1 MEATQGKSDS
11 KPVSYNNHFDKSRI
25 LIASFVFLIISQLLH
40 IGGLTV
46 SMDYYTHP
54 NYYEVWSPLLI
65 SFGNIN
71 TGISFFYMS
80 IIFGFIGAII
90 FVSIFAM
97 LGSSIP
103 GSAIKKGLTFGFVIF
118 LIANVP
124 GTLSMFLL
132 LAIPLEIV
140 ILWTLESFLS
150 YIIGGAV
157 IGRIMMPPPQREQ
170 KRRRIDFGGNPNPP
184 KPKKS
189 GKPKSDK
196 PKPSKPKDE
205 KPGAAP
211 DPDTSDE
218 PQWMKQHDAG
228 ELK

>member
-1 MEATQGKSDS
+1 MEEKGTESGGGSNRS
-11 KPVSYNNHFDKSRI
+11 KGYNKSRI

-40 IGGLTV
+40 IGGLMV

-97 LGSSIP
+97 LGSSIR
-103 GSAIKKGLTFGFVIF
+103 GSAIRKGLTFGFVVF

-132 LAIPLEIV
+132 LAIPIEIV

-150 YIIGGAV
+150 YIIGGSI
-157 IGRIMMPPPQREQ
+157 IGRIMLPPPPREM
-170 KRRRIDFGGNPNPP
+170 KRRKIDFGGNPSPP

-189 GKPKSDK
+189 KKQESEKQDAEHPDSV
-196 PKPSKPKDE
+196 PSE
-205 KPGAAP
+205 
-211 DPDTSDE
+211 PDTSNE

-228 ELK
+228 ALK